1 MNFKIFSFFKKI
13 FFYIQ
18 FKSKLLIA
26 QSIYI
31 IISVFKRKKYI
42 KIIRKK
48 TIWNIRLNDI
58 LGISIFLTGGFQT
71 NKLNQFSKTI
81 INESMVVDIG
91 ANIGSFSIGLC
102 NKNRLVK
109 KIISIEPDIE
119 NFKILMNNVKEN
131 NLEEKINIYNSYI
144 GFLDQKSLSK
154 YPLIS
159 DSKNLNYFNG
169 EAGNF
174 QGIKPFDKK
183 IITSNLNNLKLLLKI
198 DVDGNEASVIQSFS
212 KIISDYKPTILL
224 EINKVL
230 LSDQDLKF
238 IVTFFEKNGYKILTR
253 KKLKKLNT
261 IYSSYKLWG
270 LDVILVQAN

>member
-1 MNFKIFSFFKKI
+1 M
-13 FFYIQ
+13 Q

-31 IISVFKRKKYI
+31 IISVFRPEKYI

-48 TIWNIRLNDI
+48 TVWNIRINDI

-71 NKLNQFSKTI
+71 NKLKQFSKTI
-81 INESMVVDIG
+81 NNESIVVDIG

-102 NKNRLVK
+102 NENRLVK

-119 NFKILMNNVKEN
+119 NFNILMNNIKEN
-131 NLEEKINIYNSYI
+131 NLEERINIYNSYI

-159 DSKNLNYFNG
+159 DSKNLNFFNG

-183 IITSNLNNLKLLLKI
+183 IITSNLNNLKLSLKI
-198 DVDGNEASVIQSFS
+198 DVDGNEASVIRSFS
-212 KIISDYKPTILL
+212 KIISEYKPTILL

-253 KKLKKLNT
+253 KKLKNLNT

-270 LDVILVQAN
+270 LDVILVQPN